1 MTYGKDIDNESFNKG
16 HFMFCWCNKIC
27 ITSLYMNVNIKM
39 YMVYGDSAEVQK
51 LVWGNVKSSTPAN
64 VASALQVA
72 TTKINSVLNLQTDM
86 SSVPERIKTI
96 AELYAAGLIQEAR
109 TGRESTFTK
118 QAMEVLLAVRD
129 QQIPT
134 QEGNWGNVRFV
145 W

>member
-1 MTYGKDIDNESFNKG
+1 M
-16 HFMFCWCNKIC
+16 
-27 ITSLYMNVNIKM
+27 LVNIKM

-51 LVWGNVKSSTPAN
+51 LVWGNVKSSTRAN